1 MPRVSIVI
9 PAYNAGQLIRQ
20 TLQSV
25 IASTEGDFEVIVVND
40 GSSDNTAEAASGLD
54 PRIKVLSRA
63 NAGMSATRNFGVTQG
78 DSEFIALLDADD
90 LWHPEKLRFQ
100 LQALNQRPEFGFCF
114 TGFTWWWGESKPE
127 FMEEMRQGAIDP
139 AMCGWV
145 YHLLILDNHALPS
158 SVMLRRSAWNQLGPF
173 LCDNQQTDDWEYL
186 VRASQSFQ
194 FVRLQESFVLYRQ
207 LGSSL
212 SKRVPAKNLHELM
225 RADLIRRFGLQSP
238 DGTEVDRAKLAAFQ
252 YKGHSNFA
260 DMHCARGDLG
270 LGLRNFASLLR
281 HGPQRGDTLT
291 RLGKSLFRR
300 VFPKAS

>member
-1 MPRVSIVI
+1 MPLVSIVI
-9 PAYNAGQLIRQ
+9 PAYNAGGLIRQ

-25 IASTEGDFEVIVVND
+25 MASTEGDFEVIVVND

-54 PRIKVLSRA
+54 PRIKVVSRA
-63 NAGMSATRNFGVTQG
+63 NAGMSATRNFGVAQS
-78 DSEFIALLDADD
+78 DSEFVALLDADD

-100 LQALNQRPEFGFCF
+100 LQALNARPEFGFCF
-114 TGFTWWWGESKPE
+114 TGFTWWWGEDTPE
-127 FMEEMRQGAIDP
+127 FMKEMRQGSIDP

-145 YHLLILDNHALPS
+145 YHHLILDNHALPS

-186 VRASQSFQ
+186 VRASQSFR

-207 LGSSL
+207 LSSSL
-212 SKRVPAKNLHELM
+212 SKRTAPKNFHELM
-225 RADLIRRFGLQSP
+225 RVDLIRRFGLQSP

-260 DMHCARGDLG
+260 DMHCARGDLS
-270 LGLRNFASLLR
+270 LGLRNFANLLR
-281 HGPQRGDTLT
+281 HGPQRGETLT